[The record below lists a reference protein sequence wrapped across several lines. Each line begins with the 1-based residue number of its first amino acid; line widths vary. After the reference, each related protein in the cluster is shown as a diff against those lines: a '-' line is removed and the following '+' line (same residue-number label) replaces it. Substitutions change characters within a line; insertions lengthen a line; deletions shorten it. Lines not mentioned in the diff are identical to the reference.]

1 VGLSAQGATFTFTSD
16 KGNLSANVLS
26 ISVETPETVVV
37 DMTPP
42 TAAANAQLLVP
53 TGEYR
58 GGSIQVEYSRYSGQ
72 ADPATLLGGVGTA
85 SFSSPGYSA
94 SKSVFLRKASEEARI
109 GDLVRG
115 RLEFGW
121 TDYAP

>member
-1 VGLSAQGATFTFTSD
+1 MGLSAQGATFTFTSD
-16 KGNLSANVLS
+16 KGSLSANVLS

-42 TAAANAQLLVP
+42 TSATSAQLLVP

-94 SKSVFLRKASEEARI
+94 SKSVFLRKASEEART

-121 TDYAP
+121 TDYSP